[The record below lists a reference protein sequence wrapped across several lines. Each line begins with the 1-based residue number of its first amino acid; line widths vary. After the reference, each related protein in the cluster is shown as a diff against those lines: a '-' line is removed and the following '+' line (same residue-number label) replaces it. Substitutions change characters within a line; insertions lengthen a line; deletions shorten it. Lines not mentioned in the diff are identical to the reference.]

1 MGRAFEYRKERK
13 FKRWAAM
20 SKAFTRIGKEI
31 MIAVKAGGP
40 SPENNSRLRVAIQN
54 AKGVN
59 MPKANIENAIKKASS
74 KEYENYEEVLY
85 EGYGPGGVAILIET
99 ATNNTTR
106 TVANLRSYFNKF
118 DGSLGTSGSVSFMFN
133 HLGVFTINK
142 SQIKNLEEF
151 ELEMIDAGAEDI
163 EIDEENCIITC
174 PFEQFGPINAKLHAL
189 GIEAEESVLNW
200 FPTNYVTVSGE
211 NAIKLVKLLKKI
223 EEDDDV
229 QKVYANYEMTE
240 EISQLFDNE

>member
-40 SPENNSRLRVAIQN
+40 NPESNSRLRIAIQN

-74 KEYENYEEVLY
+74 KDYEDYDEVLY
-85 EGYGPGGVAILIET
+85 EGYGPGGVAILVET

-133 HLGVFTINK
+133 HLGVFTIPKN
-142 SQIKNLEEF
+142 QIKNLEEF

-163 EIDEENCIITC
+163 EMDEENCIVTC
-174 PFEQFGPINAKLHAL
+174 PFEQFGPINAKLEKL

-200 FPTNYVTVSGE
+200 FPTNQVAVSGE
-211 NAIKLVKLLKKI
+211 NAMKLVKLLKKI

-229 QKVYANYEMTE
+229 QKVYANYEMTD
-240 EISQLFDNE
+240 EISQLFETL

>member
-31 MIAVKAGGP
+31 MMAVKASGP
-40 SPENNSRLRVAIQN
+40 NPESNSRLRIAIQN

-59 MPKANIENAIKKASS
+59 MPKSNIENAIKKAIS
-74 KEYENYEEVLY
+74 KEYEDFDEVLY

-133 HLGVFTINK
+133 HLGVFTIHK

-151 ELEMIDAGAEDI
+151 ELEMIDSGADDI
-163 EIDEENCIITC
+163 EMDEENCIVTC
-174 PFEQFGPINAKLHAL
+174 PFEQFGPINAKLEL
-189 GIEAEESVLNW
+189 LEIEAEESVLNW
-200 FPTNYVTVSGE
+200 FPMNQVAIAGD
-211 NAIKLVKLLKKI
+211 NAVKLVKLLKKI

-229 QKVYANYEMTE
+229 QKVYANYEMTD
-240 EISQLFDNE
+240 EIAQLFDNI

>member
-1 MGRAFEYRKERK
+1 
-13 FKRWAAM
+13 M
-20 SKAFTRIGKEI
+20 SKAFTRISKEI

-40 SPENNSRLRVAIQN
+40 NPETNSMLRIAIKN

-74 KEYENYEEVLY
+74 KEYENYDEVLY

-142 SQIKNLEEF
+142 NQIQNLEEF
-151 ELEMIDAGAEDI
+151 ELEMIDAGADDI
-163 EIDEENCIITC
+163 EMDEENCIVTC
-174 PFEQFGPINAKLHAL
+174 PFEQFGPINAKLEQL

-200 FPTNYVTVSGE
+200 FPMNQVAISGE
-211 NAIKLVKLLKKI
+211 NAVKLVKLLKKI
-223 EEDDDV
+223 EDDDDV
-229 QKVYANYEMTE
+229 QKVYANYEMTD
-240 EISQLFDNE
+240 EIAQLFDNQ

>member
-40 SPENNSRLRVAIQN
+40 NPDHNPRLRIAIQN

-59 MPKANIENAIKKASS
+59 MPKVNIENAIKKASS

-133 HLGVFTINK
+133 HVGVFTIPK
-142 SQIKNLEEF
+142 AQIKNMEEF
-151 ELEMIDAGAEDI
+151 ELEMIDAGIDDI
-163 EIDEENCIITC
+163 ETDEENCIITC
-174 PFEQFGPINAKLHAL
+174 PFEQFGPVNAKLEEL
-189 GIEAEESVLNW
+189 KIEPEESVLNW
-200 FPTNYVTVSGE
+200 FPLNQVTVSGE
-211 NAIKLVKLLKKI
+211 NAVKLVKLLKKI
-223 EEDDDV
+223 EEDEDV

-240 EISQLFDNE
+240 ELEKLFNE

>member
-31 MIAVKAGGP
+31 MMAVKAGGP
-40 SPENNSRLRVAIQN
+40 NPDTNSRLKIAIQN

-59 MPKANIENAIKKASS
+59 MPKQNIENAIKKASS
-74 KEYENYEEVLY
+74 KEYEDYDQVLY
-85 EGYGPGGVAILIET
+85 EGYGPGGVAILVEA

-133 HLGVFTINK
+133 HVGVFTIPK
-142 SQIKNLEEF
+142 SLIKNVEEF
-151 ELEMIDAGAEDI
+151 ELEMIDAGVDDI
-163 EIDEENCIITC
+163 EMDDEKCIITC
-174 PFEQFGPINAKLHAL
+174 PFEQFGPVNSKLEEL

-200 FPTNYVTVSGE
+200 FPMNQVAVTGD

-229 QKVYANYEMTE
+229 QKVYANYEMND
-240 EISQLFDNE
+240 EIAELFDKE

>member
-40 SPENNSRLRVAIQN
+40 NPDTNSRLRIAIQN

-59 MPKANIENAIKKASS
+59 MPKANIENAIKKASA
-74 KEYENYEEVLY
+74 KDYEDYDEVLY

-118 DGSLGTSGSVSFMFN
+118 DGSLATSGSVSFLFN
-133 HLGVFTINK
+133 HLGVFTIPK
-142 SQIKNLEEF
+142 SQIKNIEEF
-151 ELEMIDAGAEDI
+151 ELAMIDAGAEDI
-163 EIDEENCIITC
+163 EMDDENCIVTC
-174 PFEQFGPINAKLHAL
+174 PFEQFGPISAKLEEL
-189 GIEAEESVLNW
+189 KIEPEESVLNW
-200 FPTNYVTVSGE
+200 FPVNQVSITGD
-211 NAIKLVKLLKKI
+211 NAMKLVKLLKKI

-229 QKVYANYEMTE
+229 QKVYANYEMTD
-240 EISQLFDNE
+240 EIAQLFDNQ